1 MIILTVI
8 VCLFCAILFCVCRVT
23 APDYVVDICRFT
35 GPDYAVGIGRVT
47 APDYVVGLFNF
58 SAHMLRKEKEV
69 LLH

>member
-1 MIILTVI
+1 MYHARKVSGPVYVLEGVDGA
-8 VCLFCAILFCVCRVT
+8 FT

-58 SAHMLRKEKEV
+58 SD
-69 LLH
+69 